1 MMDHL
6 YKEKMSQAD
15 CEKLV
20 LQAVTQVGEGERFS
34 RCNDVG
40 SFFSFF
46 FCQAIRRDGSSG
58 GVARLAIITKD
69 GVERKLWLN
78 NELPTTF

>member
-1 MMDHL
+1 MTW
-6 YKEKMSQAD
+6 
-15 CEKLV
+15 V
-20 LQAVTQVGEGERFS
+20 V
-34 RCNDVG
+34 
-40 SFFSFF
+40 FSFF